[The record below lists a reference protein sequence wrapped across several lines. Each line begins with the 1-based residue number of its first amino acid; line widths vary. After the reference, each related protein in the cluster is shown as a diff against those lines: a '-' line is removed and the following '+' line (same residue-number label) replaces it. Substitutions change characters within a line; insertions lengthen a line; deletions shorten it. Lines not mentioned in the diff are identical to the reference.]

1 MVGSSDPYATFTGR
15 GPFCWGPR
23 LRSEVGVG
31 CHQYQSEASLG
42 RASEDWVAELA
53 EDRRILR
60 GSGVGIG
67 IGVYSQ

>member
-1 MVGSSDPYATFTGR
+1 MAGVADPYATFPGS

-23 LRSEVGVG
+23 WRSEVGVG